1 MSPATPAA
9 FTVIAWLLAARPRH
23 DAGRLAR
30 LLTSGSPKPPSR
42 PSRASVPAIACLAAV
57 VIGLVVG
64 PVAGFCAGGVVGFVG
79 RRRPTEE
86 KPLDVPLIADLVAA
100 CLGAGAAMPD
110 ALRAAAEASPEAEV
124 ACRPVADRLT
134 AGAPPAEA
142 WADWLCRADLAP
154 MARACVRAADSGAA
168 TTQELRR
175 AGDRI
180 RSQRRA
186 DLARRAQ
193 RAGVWAVLP
202 LGLCFLPAF
211 VLLGVVPFA
220 LGLFGR

>member
-9 FTVIAWLLAARPRH
+9 LTAIAWVLAAPSRQ
-23 DAGRLAR
+23 DTARLAR
-30 LLTSGSPKPPSR
+30 LVVSGSPKPPSR
-42 PSRASVPAIACLAAV
+42 PSRASIPVVACLAAV
-57 VIGLVVG
+57 VVGLIVG
-64 PVAGFCAGGVVGFVG
+64 PLAGLCAAGAVAFVG
-79 RRRPTEE
+79 RRRPSEV

-110 ALRAAAEASPEAEV
+110 ALRAAAEASPQADV

-134 AGAPPAEA
+134 AGAPATEA
-142 WADWLCRADLAP
+142 WADWLSRADLAP

-186 DLARRAQ
+186 ELARRAQ

-211 VLLGVVPFA
+211 VLVGIVPFA
-220 LGLFGR
+220 IGLFGH